1 MDFSHNSFNI
11 LHTINLLLLSTEPLL
26 AKSVGHRLQF
36 SLFFRCVDDV
46 PLMLHIE
53 DCPPFRT
60 CFVDGFCGTTVVSK
74 FPLGMGVV
82 AQKDKSLAGPT
93 VVHDTGILMLSRAR

>member
-1 MDFSHNSFNI
+1 MRKWAFTRQGYKLNPSFSTVS
-11 LHTINLLLLSTEPLL
+11 
-26 AKSVGHRLQF
+26 
-36 SLFFRCVDDV
+36 
-46 PLMLHIE
+46 IE